1 MEKFT
6 TTTLLALAS
15 VLGFSELGN
24 HQSAGVQP
32 LPAGIVKNQYMNN
45 NDTIPQSGRSII
57 NMASNGKEYRIVR
70 VDGKLTEFYID
81 GRRIPDA
88 DFPQYKTLVKE
99 LISKSESIA
108 IPEPPEPPPAP
119 EYSPLNDEIRENI
132 ISDLIKEK
140 IISDRKSLKSVR
152 LTSKELIVNKKK
164 QPAEMHQKFSSKFI
178 TSGTTVFDFVFQ
190 N

>member
-1 MEKFT
+1 MEKLT
-6 TTTLLALAS
+6 TILLALAS
-15 VLGFSELGN
+15 GLGLSALGN
-24 HQSAGVQP
+24 DKSAGAQP
-32 LPAGIVKNQYMNN
+32 LRAGIIKNQYMSKT
-45 NDTIPQSGRSII
+45 DTIPQSGRSIL

-88 DFPQYKTLVKE
+88 DIPQYNTLVKE
-99 LISKSESIA
+99 LIGKSESIA
-108 IPEPPEPPPAP
+108 IPEPPKPPSP
-119 EYSPLNDEIRENI
+119 EGSPLTDKTRENI
-132 ISDLIKEK
+132 ISDLIKEG

-164 QPAEMHQKFSSKFI
+164 QPAEIHRKFGNKYI
-178 TSGTTVFDFVFQ
+178 TSGTTVFDFVFSQ